1 MKKEVM
7 ERINKY
13 NEEAKKTIEEY
24 DKNDQA
30 KNREEFNRIIKAYN
44 KTSTPLWLVGS
55 VLLTLFVMLLL
66 YYFVN

>member
-13 NEEAKKTIEEY
+13 NEEAKKTIEEC

-44 KTSTPLWLVGS
+44 KTSTPLWLV
-55 VLLTLFVMLLL
+55 VLIVVLAYFVMTFL
-66 YYFVN
+66 YHFL